1 MALIVASS
9 FGVSPPFIGT
19 GVRLVFWARV
29 AVVMDISPA
38 KRALVLSLLTH
49 DDWWRRYLYADVHLL
64 AVGANDRSTGSS
76 DRSSK
81 FEG

>member
-1 MALIVASS
+1 
-9 FGVSPPFIGT
+9 
-19 GVRLVFWARV
+19 LVFWALV

-81 FEG
+81 FGGQPLRWIRCRSTALGSPYRR